1 MKKQIMTIAL
11 VLGLGMTALAQQAGG
26 GLFNRGEIGQSG
38 YDRNSPYWSTLY
50 LPEHGGIFNDDTD
63 FGLDPAEDPNDP
75 PAPLGG
81 GALLLVGFGAAYAM
95 TKRKKE
101 N

>member
-1 MKKQIMTIAL
+1 MKKQIMTIVL
-11 VLGLGMTALAQQAGG
+11 VLGLCMTALAQQAGG
-26 GLFNRGEIGQSG
+26 GLFYRGESRQSSN
-38 YDRNSPYWSTLY
+38 DRNSPYWSPFY
-50 LPEHGGIFNDDTD
+50 LPEHGGIFNGDAD
-63 FGLDPAEDPNDP
+63 LDPGPDPIDP
-75 PAPLGG
+75 PTPLGG

>member
-26 GLFNRGEIGQSG
+26 GLFNRGESKQSSN
-38 YDRNSPYWSTLY
+38 DRNSPYWSPFY
-50 LPEHGGIFNDDTD
+50 LPEHGGIFNGDAD
-63 FGLDPAEDPNDP
+63 LDPGPDPNDP

-81 GALLLVGFGAAYAM
+81 GALLLIGFGAAYAM
-95 TKRKKE
+95 TKRKKKD
-101 N
+101 

>member
-11 VLGLGMTALAQQAGG
+11 VLGLCMTALAQQAGG
-26 GLFNRGEIGQSG
+26 GLLNRGESKQSSN
-38 YDRNSPYWSTLY
+38 DRNSPYWSPFY
-50 LPEHGGIFNDDTD
+50 LPEHGGNFNGDADV
-63 FGLDPAEDPNDP
+63 DPGPDPFNP

-95 TKRKKE
+95 AKRKKE

>member
-11 VLGLGMTALAQQAGG
+11 VLGLGMTAFAQQAGG
-26 GLFNRGEIGQSG
+26 GLFNRGEIGHSG
-38 YDRNSPYWSTLY
+38 YDRNSPYWSPFY
-50 LPEHGGIFNDDTD
+50 LPEHGGNLNGDAD
-63 FGLDPAEDPNDP
+63 FDPGEDPNDP

-81 GALLLVGFGAAYAM
+81 GTLLLVGFGAGYAM
-95 TKRKKE
+95 SKRKKE

>member
-1 MKKQIMTIAL
+1 MTIAL
-11 VLGLGMTALAQQAGG
+11 VLGLCMTALAQQAGG
-26 GLFNRGEIGQSG
+26 GLFYRGESRQSSN
-38 YDRNSPYWSTLY
+38 DRNSPYWSPFF
-50 LPEHGGIFNDDTD
+50 LPEHGGNLNGDADV
-63 FGLDPAEDPNDP
+63 GLDPEEDPNDP
-75 PAPLGG
+75 PAAPLGG

>member
-11 VLGLGMTALAQQAGG
+11 VLVLGMTAFAQQAGG
-26 GLFNRGEIGQSG
+26 GLFKRGKIGQSG
-38 YDRNSPYWSTLY
+38 YDRNSAYWDPFF
-50 LPEHGGIFNDDTD
+50 LPEHGGNFNGDAD
-63 FGLDPAEDPNDP
+63 FDPGEDPND

>member
-1 MKKQIMTIAL
+1 MTIAL
-11 VLGLGMTALAQQAGG
+11 VLGLGMTAFAQQAGG
-26 GLFNRGEIGQSG
+26 GLLNRGESKQSSN
-38 YDRNSPYWSTLY
+38 DRNSPYWSPFY
-50 LPEHGGIFNDDTD
+50 LPEHGGVFNGDAD
-63 FGLDPAEDPNDP
+63 LDPGPDPFNP

-95 TKRKKE
+95 AKRKKE

>member
-11 VLGLGMTALAQQAGG
+11 VLVLGMTAFAQQAGG
-26 GLFNRGEIGQSG
+26 GLFNRGEIGHSG
-38 YDRNSPYWSTLY
+38 YDRNSPYWDPFF
-50 LPEHGGIFNDDTD
+50 LPEHGGIFNGDSD
-63 FGLDPAEDPNDP
+63 LDPGPDPNDP

-95 TKRKKE
+95 SKRKKKD
-101 N
+101 

>member
-11 VLGLGMTALAQQAGG
+11 VLGLGMTAFAQQAGG
-26 GLFNRGEIGQSG
+26 GLFNRGEIGHSG
-38 YDRNSPYWSTLY
+38 YDRNSPSWAQCF
-50 LPEHGGIFNDDTD
+50 LPEHGGNFNGDADLEP
-63 FGLDPAEDPNDP
+63 GPDPNDP

>member
-11 VLGLGMTALAQQAGG
+11 VLGLCMTALAQQAGG
-26 GLFNRGEIGQSG
+26 GLFYRGESRQSG
-38 YDRNSPYWSTLY
+38 YDRNSPYWDPFF
-50 LPEHGGIFNDDTD
+50 LPEHGGILNGDAD
-63 FGLDPAEDPNDP
+63 FDPGEDPNDP

>member
-11 VLGLGMTALAQQAGG
+11 VLGLCMTALAQQAGG
-26 GLFNRGEIGQSG
+26 GFFYRGEIGHSSN
-38 YDRNSPYWSTLY
+38 DRNSPYWDPFY
-50 LPEHGGIFNDDTD
+50 LPEHGGILNGDADANPGPDPFN
-63 FGLDPAEDPNDP
+63 P

>member
-26 GLFNRGEIGQSG
+26 GLFYRGESKQSSN
-38 YDRNSPYWSTLY
+38 DRNSPYWSPFY
-50 LPEHGGIFNDDTD
+50 LPEHGGIFNGDSD
-63 FGLDPAEDPNDP
+63 FGLDPEEDPNDP

-95 TKRKKE
+95 SKRKKKD
-101 N
+101 

>member
-11 VLGLGMTALAQQAGG
+11 VLGLCMTALAQQAGG
-26 GLFNRGEIGQSG
+26 GLFKRGKIGQSG
-38 YDRNSPYWSTLY
+38 YDRNSPYWDPFF
-50 LPEHGGIFNDDTD
+50 LPEHGGILNGDADFNP
-63 FGLDPAEDPNDP
+63 GEDPNDP

>member
-1 MKKQIMTIAL
+1 MTIAL
-11 VLGLGMTALAQQAGG
+11 VLVLGMTAFAQQAGG
-26 GLFNRGEIGQSG
+26 GLFNRGEIGHSS
-38 YDRNSPYWSTLY
+38 YDRGYIGGNEFF
-50 LPEHGGIFNDDTD
+50 LPVHGGIFNGD
-63 FGLDPAEDPNDP
+63 AEVNPGEDSTDP

>member
-11 VLGLGMTALAQQAGG
+11 VLVLGMTALAQQAGG
-26 GLFNRGEIGQSG
+26 GLFNRGESRQSG
-38 YDRNSPYWSTLY
+38 YDRTDIGGNEFF
-50 LPEHGGIFNDDTD
+50 LPVHGGILGGDAEV
-63 FGLDPAEDPNDP
+63 DPGEDSNDP

>member
-11 VLGLGMTALAQQAGG
+11 VLGLCMTALAQQKGG

-38 YDRNSPYWSTLY
+38 YDRSNYDSFF
-50 LPEHGGIFNDDTD
+50 LPVHGGNFNGDAD
-63 FGLDPAEDPNDP
+63 FDPGEDPTDP
-75 PAPLGG
+75 PAPVGS

-95 TKRKKE
+95 SKRNKKD
-101 N
+101 

>member
-11 VLGLGMTALAQQAGG
+11 VLVLGMTALAQQAGG
-26 GLFNRGEIGQSG
+26 GLFYRGESKQSSN
-38 YDRNSPYWSTLY
+38 DRNSPYWAPFF
-50 LPEHGGIFNDDTD
+50 LPEHGGILNGDSD
-63 FGLDPAEDPNDP
+63 LDPGPDPNDP

-95 TKRKKE
+95 TKRKKKD
-101 N
+101 

>member
-26 GLFNRGEIGQSG
+26 GLFYRGERKQSG
-38 YDRNSPYWSTLY
+38 YDRNSPYWSPFY
-50 LPEHGGIFNDDTD
+50 LPEHGGIFNGDAD
-63 FGLDPAEDPNDP
+63 A
-75 PAPLGG
+75 APLGG
-81 GALLLVGFGAAYAM
+81 GALLLIGLGAAYAM

-101 N
+101 D

>member
-11 VLGLGMTALAQQAGG
+11 VLVLGMTALAQQAGG
-26 GLFNRGEIGQSG
+26 GLFNRGEIGHSS
-38 YDRNSPYWSTLY
+38 YDRNSPSWAPFF
-50 LPEHGGIFNDDTD
+50 LPVHGGNFNGDAEV
-63 FGLDPAEDPNDP
+63 DPGPDPTDP

>member
-1 MKKQIMTIAL
+1 MTIAL
-11 VLGLGMTALAQQAGG
+11 VLGLGMTAFAQQAGG
-26 GLFNRGEIGQSG
+26 GLFNRGEIGHSG

-50 LPEHGGIFNDDTD
+50 LPEHGGIFNGDSD
-63 FGLDPAEDPNDP
+63 LDPGPDPNDP

-95 TKRKKE
+95 TKRKKK

>member
-26 GLFNRGEIGQSG
+26 GLFKRGEIGQSG
-38 YDRNSPYWSTLY
+38 YDRNSPYWDPFF
-50 LPEHGGIFNDDTD
+50 LPEHGGIFNGDSD
-63 FGLDPAEDPNDP
+63 FDPGEDPFNP

-81 GALLLVGFGAAYAM
+81 GALLLIGFGAAYAM

>member
-11 VLGLGMTALAQQAGG
+11 VLGLGMTAFAQQAGG
-26 GLFNRGEIGQSG
+26 GLFNRGEIGHSG
-38 YDRNSPYWSTLY
+38 YDRNSPYWSPFY
-50 LPEHGGIFNDDTD
+50 LPEHGGIFNGDSD
-63 FGLDPAEDPNDP
+63 LDPGPDPNDP

>member
-38 YDRNSPYWSTLY
+38 YDRNSPYWSPFY
-50 LPEHGGIFNDDTD
+50 LPEHGGIFNGDSDI
-63 FGLDPAEDPNDP
+63 GLDPEEDPNDP

>member
-11 VLGLGMTALAQQAGG
+11 VLGLCMTALAQQAGG
-26 GLFNRGEIGQSG
+26 GLFYRGESRQSG
-38 YDRNSPYWSTLY
+38 YDRNSLYWDSFF
-50 LPEHGGIFNDDTD
+50 LPEHGGIFNGDADV
-63 FGLDPAEDPNDP
+63 DPGPDPIDP

>member
-11 VLGLGMTALAQQAGG
+11 VLGLCMTALAQQAGG
-26 GLFNRGEIGQSG
+26 GLLYRGERRNSSN
-38 YDRNSPYWSTLY
+38 DRNSPYWSPFY
-50 LPEHGGIFNDDTD
+50 LPEHGGIFNGDADH
-63 FGLDPAEDPNDP
+63 DPGPDPINP

-81 GALLLVGFGAAYAM
+81 GALLLVGFSAAYAM
-95 TKRKKE
+95 AKRKKE

>member
-26 GLFNRGEIGQSG
+26 GLFYRGESKQSSN
-38 YDRNSPYWSTLY
+38 DRNSPYWSPFY
-50 LPEHGGIFNDDTD
+50 LPEHGGIFNGDADA
-63 FGLDPAEDPNDP
+63 DPGPDPFNP

>member
-11 VLGLGMTALAQQAGG
+11 VLGLGMTAFAQQAGG
-26 GLFNRGEIGQSG
+26 GLFYRGESRHSSN
-38 YDRNSPYWSTLY
+38 DRNSPSWAPFF
-50 LPEHGGIFNDDTD
+50 LPEHGSIFNGDAD
-63 FGLDPAEDPNDP
+63 FDPGPDPTDP

-95 TKRKKE
+95 AKRNKKD
-101 N
+101 

>member
-1 MKKQIMTIAL
+1 MTIAL
-11 VLGLGMTALAQQAGG
+11 VLVLGMTAFAQQAGG
-26 GLFNRGEIGQSG
+26 GLFNRGEIGHSS
-38 YDRNSPYWSTLY
+38 YDRNSPSWAPFF
-50 LPEHGGIFNDDTD
+50 LPVHGGNLNGDSD
-63 FGLDPAEDPNDP
+63 LDPRPDPTDP

>member
-11 VLGLGMTALAQQAGG
+11 VLGLCMTAFAQQAGG

-38 YDRNSPYWSTLY
+38 YDRNSPSWASFF
-50 LPEHGGIFNDDTD
+50 LPEHGGIFNGDADV
-63 FGLDPAEDPNDP
+63 DPGPDPVDP

-95 TKRKKE
+95 ARRKKE
-101 N
+101 D

>member
-11 VLGLGMTALAQQAGG
+11 VLGLCMTALAQQAGG
-26 GLFNRGEIGQSG
+26 GLLNRGESKQSSN
-38 YDRNSPYWSTLY
+38 DRNSPYWSPFY
-50 LPEHGGIFNDDTD
+50 LPEHGGNFNGDADV
-63 FGLDPAEDPNDP
+63 DPGPDPFNP

>member
-1 MKKQIMTIAL
+1 MTIAL
-11 VLGLGMTALAQQAGG
+11 VLVLGMTAFAQQAGG
-26 GLFNRGEIGQSG
+26 GLFNRGEIGHSG
-38 YDRNSPYWSTLY
+38 YDRNSPSWAPFF
-50 LPEHGGIFNDDTD
+50 LPVHGGIFNGDSD
-63 FGLDPAEDPNDP
+63 FDPGEDSTDP

-81 GALLLVGFGAAYAM
+81 GALLLVGFGAAYTM

>member
-11 VLGLGMTALAQQAGG
+11 VLVLGMTAFAQQAGG
-26 GLFNRGEIGQSG
+26 GLFNRGEIGHSS
-38 YDRNSPYWSTLY
+38 YDRNSPSYSPFF
-50 LPEHGGIFNDDTD
+50 LPEHGGIFNGDSDV
-63 FGLDPAEDPNDP
+63 DPGGDSNDP

>member
-11 VLGLGMTALAQQAGG
+11 VLGLGMTAFAQQAGG
-26 GLFNRGEIGQSG
+26 GLFNRGEIGHSG
-38 YDRNSPYWSTLY
+38 YDRNSPYWSPFY
-50 LPEHGGIFNDDTD
+50 LPEHGGIFNGDAD
-63 FGLDPAEDPNDP
+63 LDPGPDPNDP

-101 N
+101 D

>member
-26 GLFNRGEIGQSG
+26 GLFNRGEIGHSS
-38 YDRNSPYWSTLY
+38 YDRSNSKGSDGFF
-50 LPEHGGIFNDDTD
+50 LPVHGGIFNGD
-63 FGLDPAEDPNDP
+63 AEVNPGEDSTDP